1 MEVCDIVSKSV
12 NLLLSRTMSSMSIM
26 SLVMLSVS
34 MCVFVGSLSRLVH
47 GEGLTIPQLGQV
59 WVNIDHLANSIPQ
72 LEKFIV
78 NTVTK
83 LVSNILHLCH

>member
-1 MEVCDIVSKSV
+1 M
-12 NLLLSRTMSSMSIM
+12 
-26 SLVMLSVS
+26 
-34 MCVFVGSLSRLVH
+34 FVGSLSRLVH

-59 WVNIDHLANSIPQ
+59 WVNIDHLANSIHQ

-83 LVSNILHLCH
+83 SVSNIFVFMLIMKLLLPSQDRK